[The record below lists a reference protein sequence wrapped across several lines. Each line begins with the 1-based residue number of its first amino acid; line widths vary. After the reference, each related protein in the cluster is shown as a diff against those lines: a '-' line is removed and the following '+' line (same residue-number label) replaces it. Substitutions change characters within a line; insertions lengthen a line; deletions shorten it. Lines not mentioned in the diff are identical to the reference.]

1 MFQLP
6 KLSYA
11 YNALEPV
18 IDEETVKLHHDK
30 HHQTYLDKLNASLEK
45 YPDFFEKTAED
56 LIANLEKVPADI
68 REAVRNNGGGY
79 VNHNLYWDVLGP
91 SRGDD
96 NQPVG
101 MLAEAIGRDLGDFAT
116 LKKELSEAAITR
128 FGSGWAWLVCNSEG
142 RLQVMTT
149 INQDSPLSD
158 GLFPLLN
165 IDVWE
170 HAYYLKYQNRR
181 AEYVEKIF
189 AIFNWEEVA
198 RRYGGYIKNKN

>member
-6 KLSYA
+6 KLSYD

-30 HHQTYLDKLNASLEK
+30 HHQTYLDKLNAALAK
-45 YPDFFEKTAED
+45 YPNLFEQAAED
-56 LIANLEKVPADI
+56 LIADLEKVPADI

-79 VNHNLYWDVLGP
+79 INHNLYWEILGP
-91 SRGDD
+91 SRGDN

-101 MLAEAIGRDLGDFAT
+101 ILAEAIDRDLGDFAT
-116 LKKELSEAAITR
+116 LKKELSEAAIGR
-128 FGSGWAWLVCNSEG
+128 FGSGWAWLVCDKAG
-142 RLQVMTT
+142 KLQVVTT

-158 GLFPLLN
+158 SLFPLLN

-189 AIFNWEEVA
+189 EIFNWEEIS
-198 RRYGGYIKNKN
+198 RRYGGYI

>member
-11 YNALEPV
+11 YNSLEPV

-30 HHQTYLDKLNASLEK
+30 HHQAYLDKLNAALEK
-45 YPDFFEKTAED
+45 YPDLFGQTAED
-56 LIANLEKVPADI
+56 LITNLEKVPADI

-79 VNHNLYWDVLGP
+79 INHNLYWDILGP
-91 SRGDD
+91 GRGID
-96 NQPVG
+96 NQPIGV
-101 MLAEAIGRDLGDFAT
+101 LAEAIGRELGGFVT
-116 LKKELSEAAITR
+116 LKKELSEAAVGR
-128 FGSGWAWLVCNSEG
+128 FGSGWAWLVCDKTG
-142 RLQVMTT
+142 KLQVVTT
-149 INQDSPLSD
+149 TNQDSPLSD

-189 AIFNWEEVA
+189 EILNWEEIG
-198 RRYGGYIKNKN
+198 RRYEGYIKR